1 MTIPGRVLLVGAGGL
16 GCGAALALGEAGVAA
31 LTVLDDDVVEVSN
44 LHRQVL
50 HTDAFVGLPKAR
62 SLCTAMAK
70 AFPGVSASPI
80 EQRFTAE
87 NAAEL
92 VRSHDVV
99 LDGSDNL
106 ETKFLVNDACVLGGK
121 PFVHAAA
128 VGTMGQLL
136 TVPAGGR
143 PCYRC
148 LFEELP
154 AAPADAPNCSE
165 AGVLGPVPGVLGSA
179 QACEAIRLLCGK
191 TPAFSG
197 RLVRYDSPAM
207 TMRTITFR
215 RNPDCRV
222 CGDAPSITGLVAR
235 AYGAPACQPLH
246 LRSANP

>member
-1 MTIPGRVLLVGAGGL
+1 ML
-16 GCGAALALGEAGVAA
+16 GAAGVGSI
-31 LTVLDDDVVEVSN
+31 TVIDDDLVDESN

-50 HTDAFVGLPKAR
+50 HSDAFVGRPKVL
-62 SLCTAMAK
+62 SMSDAMGK
-70 AFPGVSASPI
+70 RFPLVAIRQVFG
-80 EQRFTAE
+80 RFVVD
-87 NAAEL
+87 NAAAL
-92 VRSHDVV
+92 VKEHDVV
-99 LDGSDNL
+99 LDGSDSL

-121 PFVHAAA
+121 PLIHAAA

-154 AAPADAPNCSE
+154 ESPADAPNCSE
-165 AGVLGPVPGVLGSA
+165 AGVLGPVPGVLGSL
-179 QACEAIRLLCGK
+179 QANEAIRLLCGK

-197 RLVRYDSPAM
+197 RLTRYDSPAM

-222 CGDAPSITGLVAR
+222 CGVAPSITGLVAE
-235 AYGAPACQPLH
+235 AYGAPVCQPLQS
-246 LRSANP
+246 RSEIQ